1 MLELSR
7 NVLGD
12 LGVYLMLTPIINK
25 SLLEQNI
32 KSKAVPVLR
41 EKVMVQDK
49 NVKFSKRVIKNIE
62 IKTGLQYIGLEEN
75 QTTLEVYK
83 QVWLLLVL
91 NEEIIIRVDNPA
103 DIKQRDEVQA
113 APNLPARA
121 ISPALSG
128 GNDTKGSE
136 RPGSSLIPNTSAQK
150 VAPLDSVSNIDNS
163 SAMLLDGVKLGSNR
177 SDDEGDRD
185 SNPESEEEIDEEQLL
200 ELERLAIEKEKERKL
215 AEKREKALA
224 RRKKSIVCCQKFCC
238 FQDYDNEFNLS
249 DKMPSYMQVCC
260 WRFLRSRRASTKFH
274 TSEDTL

>member
-121 ISPALSG
+121 ISPPLSG